1 MLDRLIEEP
10 WLRIEAIS
18 GTLASAMNAVL
29 MTHGW
34 MRGGAEGAPAALD
47 ACCHCHV
54 DLARRQP
61 CRPFRITLERV
72 SFDQRCIT
80 Q

>member
-1 MLDRLIEEP
+1 MSFLGFNAHLP
-10 WLRIEAIS
+10 
-18 GTLASAMNAVL
+18 SAMNAAL
-29 MTHGW
+29 MADGW
-34 MRGGAEGAPAALD
+34 MRGGAEGAQAALD
-47 ACCHCHV
+47 AYCHYHV

-61 CRPFRITLERV
+61 RRSFRIGVEHI